1 MTDRTL
7 SPSAVVWQWR
17 RDPSAEG
24 RARAEAAR
32 AARISGAIQGA
43 VGFAAALIAAFVFH
57 RPTLAGVI
65 ASIATGVTLL
75 ALTSPLGAFRWL
87 SGMVE
92 KLGRAIGLAMTWI
105 LMPLIY
111 FLFFVPVGLYLRSR
125 GKTGITKGAE
135 AGLSTYWIST
145 EAETQ
150 GPETYERQF

>member
-1 MTDRTL
+1 
-7 SPSAVVWQWR
+7 
-17 RDPSAEG
+17 
-24 RARAEAAR
+24 
-32 AARISGAIQGA
+32 
-43 VGFAAALIAAFVFH
+43 
-57 RPTLAGVI
+57 
-65 ASIATGVTLL
+65 
-75 ALTSPLGAFRWL
+75 
-87 SGMVE
+87 
-92 KLGRAIGLAMTWI
+92 MTWI